1 MSRRAAGLVLGIA
14 LLLLAAG
21 LAWLW
26 LGGRVRRPGG
36 SVAAAAVPAGPQA
49 TFGADLYFP
58 ADTGLRV
65 ERRNLVATDAPK
77 ERIRKIVQALLAGP
91 GDSGGSGGPGGPG
104 DAAAKGGKGLVR
116 PLPPG
121 VEIGAVELTAEGTAY
136 LDLRWADHDEPPPGG
151 SDAEMQAV
159 YSLVNSVA
167 LNVPEAQRV
176 VLLWNGT
183 QRVTFS
189 GHLDTSRPLV
199 PNRNLVAR

>member
-1 MSRRAAGLVLGIA
+1 MSRRAAGLVLGVA

-26 LGGRVRRPGG
+26 LGGRGRRPGG
-36 SVAAAAVPAGPQA
+36 SVAPAAGSAGPQA

-58 ADTGLRV
+58 ADMGLRA
-65 ERRNLVATDAPK
+65 ERRNLVATDSPK

-91 GDSGGSGGPGGPG
+91 SPAGAPAGS
-104 DAAAKGGKGLVR
+104 AANGTNAARGLVR

-121 VEIGAVELTAEGTAY
+121 VEIGAVELTLEGTAY

-159 YSLVNSVA
+159 YSLVDSVA

-189 GHLDTSRPLV
+189 GHLDTSRPLL
-199 PNRNLVAR
+199 PDRSLVAH

>member
-1 MSRRAAGLVLGIA
+1 MSRRAAGIILGIA

-21 LAWLW
+21 LTWLW

-36 SVAAAAVPAGPQA
+36 SVAPAAGPAGPQA

-65 ERRNLVATDAPK
+65 ERRNLIATDSPK

-91 GDSGGSGGPGGPG
+91 AGAGGAGGAG
-104 DAAAKGGKGLVR
+104 AKGLVR

-121 VEIGAVELTAEGTAY
+121 VEVGAVELTPEGTAY
-136 LDLRWADHDEPPPGG
+136 LDLRWADHDDPPAGG
-151 SDAEMQAV
+151 SEAEMQAV
-159 YSLVNSVA
+159 YSLVDSVA

-199 PNRNLVAR
+199 PDRNLVAR

>member
-1 MSRRAAGLVLGIA
+1 MSRRAAGIVLGAA

-21 LAWLW
+21 LAWWW
-26 LGGRVRRPGG
+26 LGGRLRRPGG
-36 SVAAAAVPAGPQA
+36 SVAPAAGPIGPQA
-49 TFGADLYFP
+49 TFAADLYFP
-58 ADTGLRV
+58 ADTGLRA
-65 ERRNLVATDAPK
+65 ERRNLVASDTPK
-77 ERIRKIVQALLAGP
+77 DRIRKIVQALLAGP
-91 GDSGGSGGPGGPG
+91 G
-104 DAAAKGGKGLVR
+104 GKGLVR

-121 VEIGAVELTAEGTAY
+121 VEVGAVELTADGTAY

-159 YSLVNSVA
+159 YSLVDSVA

-189 GHLDTSRPLV
+189 GHLDTSQPLV
-199 PNRNLVAR
+199 PDRSLLAH

>member
-1 MSRRAAGLVLGIA
+1 MSRRAAGLVLGTA

-21 LAWLW
+21 LVWLW

-36 SVAAAAVPAGPQA
+36 SVAAAAGPVGPQA

-91 GDSGGSGGPGGPG
+91 GGSGGLG
-104 DAAAKGGKGLVR
+104 DTAAKSGKGLVR

-121 VEIGAVELTAEGTAY
+121 VEIGAVELTPEGTAY

-159 YSLVNSVA
+159 YSLVDSVA

-199 PNRNLVAR
+199 PDRNLVAR

>member
-26 LGGRVRRPGG
+26 LGGRMKRPGG
-36 SVAAAAVPAGPQA
+36 SVAAAAGPAGPQA

-58 ADTGLRV
+58 ADTGLRA
-65 ERRNLVATDAPK
+65 ERRNLVATDSPK

-91 GDSGGSGGPGGPG
+91 GGAGAPG
-104 DAAAKGGKGLVR
+104 AAGGKGLVR

-121 VEIGAVELTAEGTAY
+121 VEVGAVELTAEGTAY

-159 YSLVNSVA
+159 YSLVDSVA

-189 GHLDTSRPLV
+189 GHLDTSRPLT
-199 PNRNLVAR
+199 PDRNLVAR